1 MTDNM
6 TNTTTIPLFPERPDI
21 LAARSGW
28 TYTGQ
33 TRPDFAEATSATQES
48 VWDYPRP
55 PAIVPYSGR
64 VTVYAGDALIA
75 DSCNAVRVLETAGA
89 PTVYIPPADVEESL
103 LAYGELTSLCEWKG
117 VAQTIDV
124 AGIANAGWRY
134 AQMFPAF
141 TSLYLWP
148 SFYPAKLQCTMN
160 GEAVTPQPS
169 GYYGGWV
176 TGNIKGPIKGVPNS
190 QGW

>member
-1 MTDNM
+1 MTDK
-6 TNTTTIPLFPERPDI
+6 TKIPLFPERPDI
-21 LAARSGW
+21 IAARTGW

-33 TRPDFAEATSATQES
+33 QRPDFAEATSGDEES

-55 PAIVPYSGR
+55 PAIVSCTGR
-64 VTVYAGDALIA
+64 VTVHAGDRLIA
-75 DSCNAVRVLETAGA
+75 DSVNAVRVLETAGA
-89 PTVYIPPADVEESL
+89 PTVYIPPEDIDESL
-103 LAYGELTSLCEWKG
+103 LTYGELTSLCEWKG

-134 AQMFPAF
+134 AQMFPDFAR
-141 TSLYLWP
+141 LYLWP
-148 SFYPAKLQCTMN
+148 SFYPAKLKCTLN

-176 TGNIKGPIKGVPNS
+176 TSSIKGPIKGVPNS